1 MVSTAIYRVPNTVLD
16 TNTPRTQNKV
26 TVLVITVTNLDDND
40 GMPWGAGLEE
50 GSQDQRHG
58 LGLFFLT
65 SPAVHLDLKF

>member
-1 MVSTAIYRVPNTVLD
+1 MFSTDIYHVPNTVLD
-16 TNTPRTQNKV
+16 INTPRTQNKV

-40 GMPWGAGLEE
+40 DMPWGAGLEE
-50 GSQDQRHG
+50 GSHGQKYG

>member
-50 GSQDQRHG
+50 GSHGQRHD